1 LPFTNMSG
9 DKEQEYFSDGLA
21 EEIINA
27 LAQIPGLKV
36 TARTSAF
43 FFEVKDVKVAQIA
56 SELGVEHILEGNVR
70 ATGLRTSILVCLA
83 AYVAMLQ
90 VNLLQPLA
98 GRSSNSFVMNDLMR
112 QPLGILSGMG
122 FIGGGAIVRRNN
134 FVVGVTTAATLWFL
148 TVIGLC
154 FGGGQV
160 ALGLV
165 GAALALLVLTGLKL
179 IEGRIKQG
187 RQGRLLVMSGAGG
200 PDEDEIRAMLQNG
213 GYRISFCAFVAAE
226 AAGERELHW
235 RARPDETKIPEW
247 VYRLAART
255 GVSRVTWDAPGA
267 MRTIQA
273 STCMGNSWNPER
285 TAHAIAIGGT
295 AFDALRVTRTGVL
308 SHSKGLAY
316 PTFTIIIGASL
327 RT

>member
-1 LPFTNMSG
+1 
-9 DKEQEYFSDGLA
+9 
-21 EEIINA
+21 
-27 LAQIPGLKV
+27 
-36 TARTSAF
+36 
-43 FFEVKDVKVAQIA
+43 
-56 SELGVEHILEGNVR
+56 
-70 ATGLRTSILVCLA
+70 
-83 AYVAMLQ
+83 
-90 VNLLQPLA
+90 
-98 GRSSNSFVMNDLMR
+98 MNDLMR

-134 FVVGVTTAATLWFL
+134 FRGGRHNRRHTLVSHRHRPL
-148 TVIGLC
+148 LRRR
-154 FGGGQV
+154 QV

-187 RQGRLLVMSGAGG
+187 VRAGFWSLSGAGG

-308 SHSKGLAY
+308 SHSKGTAY
-316 PTFTIIIGASL
+316 PTFTIIIEASL